1 MEPESLGA
9 EQGASLPGP
18 AEELGTL
25 LGQDAALPKL
35 SGGGQD
41 RELESKSDLI
51 DDKEFDIPQ
60 VDTPPTLESILN
72 ETDDEEESF
81 VLEDP
86 SLLNID
92 NIDTHSYDTSSLASS
107 DSGDRTHSKRWH
119 SGTRERE
126 KEAPLQSGRQMQIC
140 RPSLSMR
147 LKSSQAPS
155 ARKCSLE
162 PCPGALA
169 STTTPFQKDCGASGM
184 ASALCALA
192 PRPLVTTT
200 YHITEHFLGTAV
212 HLVPNILVL
221 VELFINL
228 DKVDAGLPTA
238 IVNPNQ
244 ALRLCLGSTA
254 VGAQYGAI
262 SALSINNDC
271 SRLLCGFAKGQIL
284 VIGLKPSLKVWM
296 TFPYGR
302 VSKNK

>member
-1 MEPESLGA
+1 MQPQSIVPKK
-9 EQGASLPGP
+9 PGK
-18 AEELGTL
+18 AQL
-25 LGQDAALPKL
+25 LLFSA
-35 SGGGQD
+35 
-41 RELESKSDLI
+41 
-51 DDKEFDIPQ
+51 
-60 VDTPPTLESILN
+60 
-72 ETDDEEESF
+72 
-81 VLEDP
+81 
-86 SLLNID
+86 
-92 NIDTHSYDTSSLASS
+92 LASCGITS
-107 DSGDRTHSKRWH
+107 TSPAFSSHRWH

-184 ASALCALA
+184 VSALCALA

-228 DKVDAGLPTA
+228 VP
-238 IVNPNQ
+238 VSS
-244 ALRLCLGSTA
+244 LGP
-254 VGAQYGAI
+254 
-262 SALSINNDC
+262 
-271 SRLLCGFAKGQIL
+271 F
-284 VIGLKPSLKVWM
+284 
-296 TFPYGR
+296 
-302 VSKNK
+302 